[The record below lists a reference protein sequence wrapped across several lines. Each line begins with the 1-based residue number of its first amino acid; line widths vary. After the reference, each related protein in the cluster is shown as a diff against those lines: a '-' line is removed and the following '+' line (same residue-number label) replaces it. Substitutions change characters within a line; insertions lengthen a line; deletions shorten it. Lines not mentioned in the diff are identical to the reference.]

1 MYVRPARGS
10 SRLGGR
16 SRAVSPG
23 AALFLVPG
31 LMAGSMLPTGFS
43 GLGASGLTPVQI
55 LQTAMAAG
63 FPEPVAVQ
71 MTAIA
76 LRESAGIPTAT
87 NLRAPG
93 TTSATDP
100 GEQSYGLW
108 QINVAGNPGLM
119 AQLGITDPSQLLDP
133 ETNARAAYLMYN
145 NNPNNLNVAWYIN
158 RPGYQQAYEA
168 NLPAAEAAAAAIG
181 DPNVDIPTY
190 DPSAGDASTFPTI
203 ATDFSG
209 VTNFIE
215 GMDPMTL
222 GLGAAAIAL
231 LVLWFA
237 E

>member
-1 MYVRPARGS
+1 MA
-10 SRLGGR
+10 
-16 SRAVSPG
+16 
-23 AALFLVPG
+23 
-31 LMAGSMLPTGFS
+31 AGSVLPTG
-43 GLGASGLTPVQI
+43 LGATGLTPVQI
-55 LQTAMAAG
+55 LQTAIAAG
-63 FPEPVAVQ
+63 FPEPVAIQ

-93 TTSATDP
+93 SSSATDP

-108 QINVAGNPGLM
+108 QINVAGNPSLM

-133 ETNARAAYLMYN
+133 ETNARAAYLLYN

-181 DPNVDIPTY
+181 DSNVDIPGF
-190 DPSAGDASTFPTI
+190 DASAGDGSTFPTM
-203 ATDFSG
+203 TPDFAG

-215 GMDPMTL
+215 GMDPLTL
-222 GLGAAAIAL
+222 GLGTAAIAL
-231 LVLWFA
+231 LVLWMV